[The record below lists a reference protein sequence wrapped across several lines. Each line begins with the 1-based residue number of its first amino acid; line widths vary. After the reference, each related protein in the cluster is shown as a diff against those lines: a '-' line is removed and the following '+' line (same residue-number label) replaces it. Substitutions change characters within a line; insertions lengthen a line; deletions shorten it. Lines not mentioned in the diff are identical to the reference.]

1 MYIKI
6 SCDNICNIGKYS
18 DEALYMRTPVQ
29 LKYISHYFRGSVI
42 TGLRH
47 QQTEYLVRVPGLL
60 MSASILQN
68 QKSSL
73 GPLSSG
79 VSYEFIFMTGSPPKW
94 PTLKLMISTY
104 KCLTERNTD
113 YGNHNTCRVKHEKRY
128 RYRKLYIVCASFHI
142 IHLYTISC
150 FKVYRFLLELK
161 L

>member
-60 MSASILQN
+60 MS
-68 QKSSL
+68 
-73 GPLSSG
+73 G
-79 VSYEFIFMTGSPPKW
+79 IFV
-94 PTLKLMISTY
+94 
-104 KCLTERNTD
+104 C
-113 YGNHNTCRVKHEKRY
+113 
-128 RYRKLYIVCASFHI
+128 LYITESKGFPWASFI
-142 IHLYTISC
+142 GSQL
-150 FKVYRFLLELK
+150 
-161 L
+161 